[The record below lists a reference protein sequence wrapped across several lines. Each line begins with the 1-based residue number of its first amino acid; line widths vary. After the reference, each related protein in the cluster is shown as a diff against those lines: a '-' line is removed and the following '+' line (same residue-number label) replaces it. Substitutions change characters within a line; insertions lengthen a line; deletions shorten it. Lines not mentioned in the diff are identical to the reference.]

1 MQTTNS
7 FTIIMKKNPRNIL
20 KGLLLSAIATMFSS
34 NANAEET
41 LTVTNDLK
49 EEDANELK
57 SSFRRIYKNVLK
69 ISPSGKMIGV
79 NTHRSHSS
87 HSSHRSGSYVRSHSS
102 HTSHTSHS
110 SSSTSY
116 GTTTRSRSTYTPAV
130 SSGSSSSGTR
140 SQSNNS
146 GTKSSSTSSKKKRSK
161 GTVSGFYSNSAP
173 DIRIV
178 RLGERTLTRDLYG
191 NDVKMLIVLLVEKLY
206 IRDSWVS
213 KKDNYPVYDTQV
225 EEAVKHFQ
233 KDAGLSQT
241 GILDESTLESLK
253 VWEKGKTSVVLG
265 VRDLYYLTSFPLS
278 GPDVDEL
285 IRLLWEKG
293 YAPDP
298 MKLEKRDGHY
308 MFTQDIE
315 KLVKRYQ
322 AENGLV
328 ETGVVDENFVK
339 KIKGTS

>member
-1 MQTTNS
+1 
-7 FTIIMKKNPRNIL
+7 MKKNPRNIL
-20 KGLLLSAIATMFSS
+20 KGLLLSAIATMFNS
-34 NANAEET
+34 NANAEEA
-41 LTVTNDLK
+41 LTVTNDLN

-57 SSFRRIYKNVLK
+57 SSFRRVYKNVLK
-69 ISPSGKMIGV
+69 ISPSGKTIGV
-79 NTHRSHSS
+79 NIHRSHSS
-87 HSSHRSGSYVRSHSS
+87 HSSHRSGSYARSHSS

-130 SSGSSSSGTR
+130 GSSSSSSGTR
-140 SQSNNS
+140 SRSSNS
-146 GTKSSSTSSKKKRSK
+146 GTKPSNTSSSSKKRNK
-161 GTVSGFYSNSAP
+161 GTASGLYSPTTLDFRTVS
-173 DIRIV
+173 
-178 RLGERTLTRDLYG
+178 LGDRTLTRNLYG

-206 IRDSWVS
+206 IRESWVS
-213 KKDNYPVYDTQV
+213 NKDNYPVYDNYV
-225 EEAVKHFQ
+225 EDAVKHFQ

-241 GILDESTLESLK
+241 GIVDESTLESLEA
-253 VWEKGKTSVVLG
+253 WGKGETSVVLG
-265 VRDLYYLTSFPLS
+265 VRDLYYLTSYPFA

-298 MKLEKRDGHY
+298 LKLEKRDGHY

-322 AENGLV
+322 AENGLE
-328 ETGVVDENFVK
+328 ETGAVDETFVK
-339 KIKGTS
+339 KIKGAS

>member
-1 MQTTNS
+1 
-7 FTIIMKKNPRNIL
+7 MKKNPRNIL
-20 KGLLLSAIATMFSS
+20 KGLLLSAIATMFNS

-41 LTVTNDLK
+41 MSITNNLK

-79 NTHRSHSS
+79 NSHRSHSS

-116 GTTTRSRSTYTPAV
+116 GTTNRSRSTYTPSV
-130 SSGSSSSGTR
+130 GSSSTSSGTR
-140 SQSNNS
+140 NRSNNS
-146 GTKSSSTSSKKKRSK
+146 GTNTSGTSTSSKSK
-161 GTVSGFYSNSAP
+161 NRGTVSGLYTP
-173 DIRIV
+173 YTLDIKTV
-178 RLGERTLTRDLYG
+178 SLGERPLTRNLYG
-191 NDVKMLIVLLVEKLY
+191 NDVKMLIILLVEKLY
-206 IRDSWVS
+206 IRESWVS
-213 KKDNYPVYDTQV
+213 NKDNYPVYDTQV
-225 EEAVKHFQ
+225 EDAVKHFQ
-233 KDAGLSQT
+233 KDAGLTQT
-241 GILDESTLESLK
+241 GIADESTIESLEA
-253 VWEKGKTSVVLG
+253 WEKGKTSVVLG

-285 IRLLWEKG
+285 IKLLWEKG

-328 ETGVVDENFVK
+328 ETGVVDETFVK
-339 KIKGTS
+339 KIKGTN